1 MKYIYKY
8 LLVLTVLLFIG
19 CEDFLDRPPLT
30 SYNDENVWTS
40 EDNVRSYA
48 NKYYTDFFPGYGVAW
63 TTTGAPL
70 EGFQFSDD
78 ILHLGNQ
85 PNFTRSVPNSA
96 SWQDEYGIL
105 RSVNILIDRIEN
117 RMEGILTT
125 EAYNH
130 WLGVARFFKAMQYA
144 DLAAKFGDVP
154 YYDHVVSDADMDD
167 LYKPRTPRNEVMD
180 AVYDDLKFA
189 MDNVRLADGDQTV
202 NRYIVAGFITRL
214 ALREGS
220 WQKYYYKNNERAKK
234 FFEFAQ
240 TAGDFVINS
249 GNYDIVTD
257 FRSLFTSLNLKGN
270 KDVLL
275 YRHYDPAVG
284 ILHSIASRNNLD
296 ESTAYGG
303 NTDLIKSF
311 ILNDGATWQTSSMT
325 DAKDF
330 TLTNVIKTR
339 DSRFEATFNHKP
351 RPNNRGT
358 FLYINKFIPREV
370 IDKKEGG
377 ESVPTEWTGTN
388 NANDF
393 PVMRYAEV
401 LLNWIE
407 AKAELATIGGSAVSQ
422 ADLDISV
429 NKIRNRPLAPQA
441 IERGV
446 QKTAPLQLAS
456 LPNDPERDGDVPA
469 LLWEIRRERRMEF
482 AFEYS
487 RHEDIKRWHK
497 LEYMDTDAHDDLLSG
512 TWVNFKE
519 EVPGSLNASNKNVI
533 SVVKLDGTQIIY
545 DGTNDNAMKGFFR
558 SINSAGRQPFLNQV
572 NVNPYLSPVGKV
584 QMDDYAAKG
593 YELKQTEGWPQ
604 N

>member
-8 LLVLTVLLFIG
+8 LLLSTVLLFLG

-30 SYNDENVWTS
+30 SFNDETAWTN
-40 EDNVRSYA
+40 EEIVRLYA
-48 NKYYTDFFPGYGVAW
+48 NKYYDTFFIGYGQGW
-63 TTTGAPL
+63 TVDGAPV

-85 PNFTRSVPNSA
+85 PNFTRSVPNSNIW
-96 SWQDEYGIL
+96 SYTLI
-105 RSVNILIDRIEN
+105 RSINIMIHRVEN
-117 RMEGILTT
+117 DMSSILTE
-125 EAYNH
+125 EAHNH
-130 WLGVARFFKAMQYA
+130 WLGIGRFLRGWRYA
-144 DLAAKFGDVP
+144 NLATQFGDIP
-154 YYDHVVSDADMDD
+154 YYDHVVSDTDLDN

-189 MDNVRLADGDQTV
+189 MENVRLNDGDQTI
-202 NRYIVAGFITRL
+202 NRYIVAGFVTRF

-234 FFEFAQ
+234 FFELAQ
-240 TAGDFVINS
+240 TAGDYVINS
-249 GNYDIVTD
+249 GRYDIVTD
-257 FRSLFTSLNLKGN
+257 FRSLFTSMDLKGN
-270 KDVLL
+270 QDVIM

-284 ILHSIASRNNLD
+284 VTHSIASRNNLD

-311 ILNDGATWQTSSMT
+311 ILNNGEVWATSSMPG
-325 DAKDF
+325 AKDF
-330 TLTNVIKTR
+330 TLSNVIKTR

-358 FLYINKFIPREV
+358 FLYINKFIPRDV
-370 IDKKEGG
+370 INFIEAGNA
-377 ESVPTEWTGTN
+377 VPTEWTGTN

-407 AKAELATIGGSAVSQ
+407 VKAELATMGGSAVSQ
-422 ADLDISV
+422 IDIDNSI
-429 NKIRNRPLAPQA
+429 NKIRNRPLAQEA
-441 IERGV
+441 INRGV
-446 QKTAPLQLAS
+446 KKTAPLNLAQM
-456 LPNDPERDGDVPA
+456 PHDPERDTDVNA
-469 LLWEIRRERRMEF
+469 LIWEIRRERRMEF

-487 RHEDIKRWHK
+487 RFEDIKRWHK
-497 LEYMDTDAHDDLLSG
+497 LEYMDTDAHKDLLSG

-519 EVPGSLNASNKNVI
+519 ELPGSLNAANRGVL

-545 DGTNDNAMKGFFR
+545 NGSNDNEMKGFFR
-558 SINSAGRQPFLNQV
+558 SINSGGRQPFLNLV
-572 NVNPYLSPVGKV
+572 NVNPYLSPVGKT
-584 QMDDYAAKG
+584 QIDDYAAKG